1 MDIKN
6 GLPFGNNIQGKLV
19 VVNTVVSYTALIADD
34 VILTT
39 ADITLYAGS
48 EQTKLIAIKNIGNSS
63 IDILPNGSETIENQI
78 KLTVLNNNSFTLA
91 FKNNNWSIV

>member
-6 GLPFGNNIQGKLV
+6 GLPFGKNIQGKLV